1 MFVALKQVGQRGRV
15 LDEPGI
21 IFEIKQVD
29 MDGGIM
35 LAVPVDDAA
44 ASELWIFEGK
54 GECAESVWSEN

>member
-1 MFVALKQVGQRGRV
+1 M

-54 GECAESVWSEN
+54 GECAESVCSEN